1 MTPVSR
7 DPLTPEERELA
18 TRLSRIGPHGEPP
31 AALDARILS
40 SAHAALSTK
49 PLRHRRWPAVLG
61 VAATLALAVGVTW
74 QLRPHPDAAPVLEE
88 GPEAADV
95 ATQVPYPE
103 AAPSAAL
110 PPNAGAAATERAVS
124 EMADAAAATPPPPAE
139 ANSTAET
146 PRPTPAPT
154 VATRPKAS
162 PPKDLPVIA
171 PPVEVVSDEEPME
184 LAPTM
189 SPAPPPAPP
198 AAPPAPVPER
208 AASLPSAPTAER
220 AAPVSGA
227 AKAARRSASP
237 APVTADMPEVGSAPP
252 MGDRPM
258 RELPI
263 DDDARLAPADWLDRI
278 RQRQAADDL
287 EGARASLGLFRRYHP
302 DRTIPQDLA
311 HLAQ

>member
-40 SAHAALSTK
+40 SAHAALSTRS
-49 PLRHRRWPAVLG
+49 LRRRRWPAVLG
-61 VAATLALAVGVTW
+61 VAATLALAVGITW

-88 GPEAADV
+88 APNAADV
-95 ATQVPYPE
+95 ATQAPYPA
-103 AAPSAAL
+103 AAPPAAL
-110 PPNAGAAATERAVS
+110 PPDAGAAAAERADS
-124 EMADAAAATPPPPAE
+124 EMADAAAAMPTPPAD
-139 ANSTAET
+139 AGTTAHT
-146 PRPTPAPT
+146 PRPTPAPIGT
-154 VATRPKAS
+154 IRPKAS

-171 PPVEVVSDEEPME
+171 QPVQTVSDEEPME

-198 AAPPAPVPER
+198 ASPPVPVPER
-208 AASLPSAPTAER
+208 AAALPSAQSAER
-220 AAPVSGA
+220 AAPASAA

-252 MGDRPM
+252 MGDRPL
-258 RELPI
+258 REVPI
-263 DDDARLAPADWLDRI
+263 EEDARLAPADWLDRI